1 MLQTFLPT
9 GLVTWGEIRYQGE
22 MKWPVEARYH
32 KSARP
37 SVMAVTTSN
46 HGERQNLEP
55 FLNIQRP
62 RLRLSYE
69 R

>member
-9 GLVTWGEIRYQGE
+9 GLVTLGEIRYQGE
-22 MKWPVEARYH
+22 MKWPVEASYH
-32 KSARP
+32 KSVRP